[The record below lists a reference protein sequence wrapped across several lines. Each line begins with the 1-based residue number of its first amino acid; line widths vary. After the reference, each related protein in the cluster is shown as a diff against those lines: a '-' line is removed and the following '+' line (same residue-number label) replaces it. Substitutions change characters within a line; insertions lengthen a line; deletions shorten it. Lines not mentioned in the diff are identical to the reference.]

1 MSAISNKLL
10 LNDNWTEYQIQDIAT
25 IGRGRVINADE
36 IRTQYNPKYP
46 VYSSQTTN
54 DGIMGYLDNYDF
66 EGEYVTWTTDGANA
80 GTVFYR
86 KGKFNCTN
94 VCGTLK
100 IQNKYNP
107 HFIALSLGLVAK
119 KHVFSNLAN
128 PKLMNNVMA
137 SIKIS
142 IPKLEIQDEIS
153 KLFLSIESKIDLE
166 DSLLIAYQKMKK
178 YLLSNLFI

>member
-10 LNDNWTEYQIQDIAT
+10 FNDNWTEYQIQDIAT

-36 IRTQYNPKYP
+36 IRAQYSPKYP

-100 IQNKYNP
+100 VQNKYNP

-137 SIKIS
+137 NIKIS

-153 KLFLSIESKIDLE
+153 KLFQSIESKIDLE
-166 DSLLIAYQKMKK
+166 DSLLIAYQKMKE
-178 YLLSNLFI
+178 YLLSNIFI